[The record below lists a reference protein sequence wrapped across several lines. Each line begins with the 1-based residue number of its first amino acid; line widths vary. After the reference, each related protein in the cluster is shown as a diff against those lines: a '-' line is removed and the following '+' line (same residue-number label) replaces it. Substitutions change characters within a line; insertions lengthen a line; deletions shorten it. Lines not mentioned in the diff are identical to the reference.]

1 MQPSFGEIKPTRSE
15 TKKSKSRPGERKSSR
30 SGERI
35 ICIRNIKATASK
47 PSLKER
53 SASIKRTTQS
63 SLNRSREA
71 FYKPEPLRTID
82 NALNVSQT
90 KLPNADMPSSVKQSA
105 RLEQTDFND
114 TQNALRFKDQ
124 TIAMLK
130 EKLTQLQE
138 ENRSLKERLNEKKES
153 LTRT

>member
-1 MQPSFGEIKPTRSE
+1 MSNSSHGTTSVTPANAAEQRFHTQEAMPAPQICMQPSFGEIKPARSE

-35 ICIRNIKATASK
+35 ICIRNIKAAASK
-47 PSLKER
+47 PTLKER

-114 TQNALRFKDQ
+114 T
-124 TIAMLK
+124 
-130 EKLTQLQE
+130 
-138 ENRSLKERLNEKKES
+138 
-153 LTRT
+153 